1 MIRMFIGAF
10 MVISTAFADAAPAST
25 PPPLPWFG
33 VSFIWSEVAPTTQML
48 HVRHVARG
56 GPAERAGIRAGDL
69 ISTINGN
76 RVDFGDELEFLLF
89 IAARKPGERLQLTLI
104 REGRALTVVV
114 TLAQLAEA
122 SRPKWERNLEMARK
136 KRFDRESRQHSPR

>member
-1 MIRMFIGAF
+1 MMRILFGAF
-10 MVISTAFADAAPAST
+10 LSVSTVLAGAAHASA

-33 VSFIWSEVAPTTQML
+33 VSFTWSEVGPKTQML
-48 HVRHVARG
+48 HVRHVTRG

-89 IAARKPGERLQLTLI
+89 IGARKPGERLRLTLV
-104 REGRALTVVV
+104 REGRSVPVVV
-114 TLAQLAEA
+114 TLAQLVEA
-122 SRPKWERNLEMARK
+122 SRPKWERNLEMARR
-136 KRFDRESRQHSPR
+136 KRADRASRSQ